1 MDTTLDY
8 GVAGMQA
15 LRAQAEAATYPE
27 TLGALIDDAAA
38 RNGDQMLA
46 KWITDGQTMT
56 YAEYARLTRKLAS
69 SLEAQGIRKGTHV
82 GVMLPNVPA
91 FVVTWGALARI
102 GAVMIPV
109 NISYTETELKFVLTD
124 ADAQFIVMDQ
134 SVVPVWE
141 AMAEK
146 PALVNDARVIVHGG
160 TREGSQDWQALL
172 EAGDPDYVAT
182 STISRTDLLNLQYT
196 SGTTGFPKGCMLSHE
211 YWILLGSLAAKFR
224 GRGGDVKNVLINAPF
239 FYMDPMWQFIMTM
252 VLDGTAKIAPRIS
265 LSNLYNWL
273 VDEDIHYCIFPQP
286 GLKAWPEGPEDRKIN
301 LRYVSI
307 FGWSV
312 EAREE
317 AERRFGCVA
326 RESFGMTEIGGG
338 LMVPPEAGPKAYQ
351 RTCGIPAAFR
361 EARIVGDTGQDVAQ
375 GEIGELWIAGRG
387 LLWGYYKRPDANATG
402 FSGRWF
408 RTGDLFRQ
416 DADGFYYIVGR
427 IKDMIRRAG
436 ENVAAQEVEAAVVS
450 MEGVWEV
457 AAVGVPDKMR
467 GQEVMVVIRPR
478 EGVTPDQ
485 IDPEAVIAHCASRLA
500 KFKTPR
506 FIKYIDDFER
516 TVSGKIVKRAL
527 VDEKTNP
534 RVGAWDRT
542 VGKVLDQ
549 SEADAQTA

>member
-1 MDTTLDY
+1 M
-8 GVAGMQA
+8 AGMQA

-38 RNGDQMLA
+38 RNGDQLLA

-124 ADAQFIVMDQ
+124 ADAQFIVMDH

-160 TREGSQDWQALL
+160 TRKGSQDWQALL
-172 EAGDPDYVAT
+172 EAGEPDYVAT
-182 STISRTDLLNLQYT
+182 STLSRTDLLNLQYT

-286 GLKAWPEGPEDRKIN
+286 GLKAWPEGPEDRNIS

-317 AERRFGCVA
+317 VERGQVLAHVGTITPHKKFKGEA
-326 RESFGMTEIGGG
+326 YILSKDEGGRHT
-338 LMVPPEAGPKAYQ
+338 PFFTNY
-351 RTCGIPAAFR
+351 
-361 EARIVGDTGQDVAQ
+361 
-375 GEIGELWIAGRG
+375 
-387 LLWGYYKRPDANATG
+387 RPQ
-402 FSGRWF
+402 FYF
-408 RTGDLFRQ
+408 RTTDVTGVVTLDDGVEMVMPGD
-416 DADGFYYIVGR
+416 
-427 IKDMIRRAG
+427 
-436 ENVAAQEVEAAVVS
+436 NVTINVELINPIA
-450 MEGVWEV
+450 MDEGLRF
-457 AAVGVPDKMR
+457 A
-467 GQEVMVVIRPR
+467 IR
-478 EGVTPDQ
+478 EG
-485 IDPEAVIAHCASRLA
+485 
-500 KFKTPR
+500 
-506 FIKYIDDFER
+506 
-516 TVSGKIVKRAL
+516 G
-527 VDEKTNP
+527 
-534 RVGAWDRT
+534 RT
-542 VGKVLDQ
+542 VGAGVVA
-549 SEADAQTA
+549 SIIE